1 MDTFRTGKCDIENE
15 FHDCFLITGS
25 VVPNTPV
32 ESHEKVRTIQNLNIP
47 EIYELDH
54 DTSSSINS
62 PFSPDFISMPSS
74 SSASEEARSHVDMQT
89 ILKRQM
95 RSRKSTK
102 GYCPNY
108 VGESSSS
115 ADRAETSTTE
125 VVEVVNSVEVNEI
138 ENPTDLENS
147 RDEIDVYD
155 EDMKCIEP
163 QISQNNSDEHIDT
176 SNREF
181 DEKDG
186 QDSTSER
193 KSEEETLSEE
203 NKSYQDNNSLPEK
216 AESTSVETE
225 VPVERAEVSH
235 NDQVYMETAS
245 GMPQLEARTRE
256 DIDVVFKQFRDEEIE
271 KPVIS
276 EPPQVELTSES
287 ENEVDIQST
296 EDVDSLPK
304 KAGLTSAETEAG
316 QVHMES
322 ASEMPEVE
330 ARTVEDIDAV
340 YKQFSDKGIEKPVI
354 PEPPQVEHSEL
365 GTPILEVRSVEE
377 DTSDNDRVYDGS
389 IEIHRIPDSVDS
401 GETRGTL
408 ELHVVET
415 IPSEGTSLPPK
426 NALDDNSEEKD
437 VKPNPDDGSVEVE
450 SSVKLD
456 HEVKAPEELH
466 STTYVK
472 EKGNTSKSSGSSSS
486 SSSSSSSESSSSDSE
501 KE

>member
-1 MDTFRTGKCDIENE
+1 
-15 FHDCFLITGS
+15 
-25 VVPNTPV
+25 
-32 ESHEKVRTIQNLNIP
+32 
-47 EIYELDH
+47 
-54 DTSSSINS
+54 
-62 PFSPDFISMPSS
+62 MPSS

-89 ILKRQM
+89 ILEEADEIKEIDEGLLSELDSVGDFSVTQ
-95 RSRKSTK
+95 SGPGSNDFEK
-102 GYCPNY
+102 YIDY

-296 EDVDSLPK
+296 KML
-304 KAGLTSAETEAG
+304 
-316 QVHMES
+316 
-322 ASEMPEVE
+322 
-330 ARTVEDIDAV
+330 
-340 YKQFSDKGIEKPVI
+340 
-354 PEPPQVEHSEL
+354 
-365 GTPILEVRSVEE
+365 ILCLR
-377 DTSDNDRVYDGS
+377 
-389 IEIHRIPDSVDS
+389 
-401 GETRGTL
+401 
-408 ELHVVET
+408 
-415 IPSEGTSLPPK
+415 
-426 NALDDNSEEKD
+426 
-437 VKPNPDDGSVEVE
+437 
-450 SSVKLD
+450 KLD
-456 HEVKAPEELH
+456 
-466 STTYVK
+466 
-472 EKGNTSKSSGSSSS
+472 
-486 SSSSSSSESSSSDSE
+486 
-501 KE
+501 